1 MSETSTLPIPAVS
14 NTFEIKIQEAEKVN
28 LNNGIPVYCINAG
41 TQDIVRL
48 EIYFDAGIIRQ
59 SKPFQAFLTNQMLM
73 EGTTTRTSAQISEE
87 IDFYGGY
94 LNVDYA
100 KDFSTITLHILNKY
114 FDKGLAVLRDVLLNP
129 TFPENELDTLIK
141 NQRSAYMVDIEKV
154 SYIAQKKL
162 NQLLFK
168 GHAYGRSSTEEDFN
182 KITRDD
188 IVSFYEYY
196 NLSAAQVTLSG
207 KIGDKEIKQL
217 NDALGNVS
225 IEKKNFAPYDTAFE
239 IQAGDHFLEKKDAM
253 QSSIKVATH
262 LPWKGSDDF
271 FGMLILNTIFGGY
284 FGSRLMNNIRE
295 DKGWTYGISSYLESM
310 AVASCLIVSTEVKG
324 DIAEKA
330 MVEIFNE
337 MDKLRN
343 ELIPQDEL
351 EKVRTYM
358 LGKFLKNL
366 DGPFELSDRFW
377 GIHQFKLDYRYYQ
390 KYIDTIKTISADELQ
405 VLARKYFVKEK
416 MVRLIAGGK

>member
-1 MSETSTLPIPAVS
+1 MYSTTTLPIPAVS
-14 NTFEIKIQEAEKVN
+14 NTFDIKIQEAEKIN
-28 LNNGIPVYCINAG
+28 LKNGVPVYCINAG
-41 TQDIVRL
+41 TQEIVRL

-59 SKPFQAFLTNQMLM
+59 SKPFQAFLTNHMLM
-73 EGTTTRTSAQISEE
+73 EGTSNRTSAQISEE

-114 FDKGLAVLRDVLLNP
+114 LDKGLEVLKDVLLNP
-129 TFPENELDTLIK
+129 TFPQNELDTLIR

-162 NQLLFK
+162 NELLFK
-168 GHAYGRSSTEEDFN
+168 GHPYGRVSTEDDFN
-182 KITRDD
+182 KITRED
-188 IVSFYEYY
+188 IIAFYEFY
-196 NLSAAQVTLSG
+196 NLSAAQITLSG
-207 KIGDKEIKQL
+207 KIGDKEIQL
-217 NDALGNVS
+217 LNATLGS
-225 IEKKNFAPYDTAFE
+225 IEIEKKDFAPYESKFE
-239 IQAGDHFLEKKDAM
+239 IQAGDHFVEKKDAM

-262 LPWKGSDDF
+262 LPMKGSADF
-271 FGMLILNTIFGGY
+271 YGILVLNTVFGGY

-295 DKGWTYGISSYLESM
+295 DKGWTYGISSYVESM
-310 AVASCLIVSTEVKG
+310 SVASCLIVSTEVKG

-330 MVEIFNE
+330 MVEIFKE
-337 MDKLRN
+337 MDKLRE
-343 ELIPQDEL
+343 ELIPQEEL

-377 GIHQFKLDYRYYQ
+377 GIHQFKLGYDYYQ
-390 KYIDTIKTISADELQ
+390 KYIDTIKTITAEELQ
-405 VLARKYFVKEK
+405 ALARKYFVKEN
-416 MVRLIAGGK
+416 MVRLIAGGR

>member
-1 MSETSTLPIPAVS
+1 MSETTTLPIPAVS
-14 NTFEIKIQEAEKVN
+14 STFEIKIQEAEKVN

-59 SKPFQAFLTNQMLM
+59 RKPFQAFLTNQMLM

-100 KDFSTITLHILNKY
+100 KDFCTTTLHILNKY

-162 NQLLFK
+162 NELLFK

-182 KITRDD
+182 KITRED

-196 NLSAAQVTLSG
+196 NLSAAQITLSG

-217 NDALGNVS
+217 NDSLGSIS

-239 IQAGDHFLEKKDAM
+239 VQAGDHFVEKKDAM

-262 LPWKGSDDF
+262 LPLKGSDDF

-295 DKGWTYGISSYLESM
+295 DKGWTYGISSYIESM
-310 AVASCLIVSTEVKG
+310 AVASCLIVSTEVKR
-324 DIAEKA
+324 DIAHKA
-330 MVEIFNE
+330 QVEIFNE
-337 MDKLRN
+337 MDKLRT
-343 ELIPQDEL
+343 E
-351 EKVRTYM
+351 
-358 LGKFLKNL
+358 
-366 DGPFELSDRFW
+366 
-377 GIHQFKLDYRYYQ
+377 
-390 KYIDTIKTISADELQ
+390 
-405 VLARKYFVKEK
+405 
-416 MVRLIAGGK
+416 